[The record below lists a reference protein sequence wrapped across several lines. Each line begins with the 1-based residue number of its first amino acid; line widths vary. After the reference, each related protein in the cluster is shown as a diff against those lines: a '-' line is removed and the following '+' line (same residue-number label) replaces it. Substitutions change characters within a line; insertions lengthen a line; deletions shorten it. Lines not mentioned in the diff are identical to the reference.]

1 MVPKVLEAFKFG
13 CNMAAKEKHVTNL
26 LPGYERKSGDENHKV
41 IFMKLIYIF
50 YFLLNRIF
58 ERYKNWTNSF
68 S

>member
-41 IFMKLIYIF
+41 YIYETNL
-50 YFLLNRIF
+50 YFLFLT
-58 ERYKNWTNSF
+58 E
-68 S
+68 